1 MPDIIADFGI
11 WMPVLRGQTNWLDV
25 IDFEALIKVNGTDGD
40 AAINPE
46 TPVFV
51 DVGGGIGSQCAIL
64 KAKLP
69 NLPGRVI
76 LQDLPVALQH
86 ALDTEGVEIMAHNFW
101 TEQPVKGGITSRGC
115 NGHIQEMS
123 LTCLNDIQKQGRIT
137 FGPSSMTIPTIKFWL
152 SWNTQL
158 LPWGQILSSLSTI
171 SSFQI
176 KELTHVR
183 QRWITL

>member
-25 IDFEALIKVNGTDGD
+25 IDFEALIKIDGTDDD
-40 AAINPE
+40 AITPE

-86 ALDTEGVEIMAHNFW
+86 ALPTEGVEIMAHNFW
-101 TEQPVKGGITSRGC
+101 TEQPVKGGVTSRGC
-115 NGHIQEMS
+115 NGHIQEIS
-123 LTCLNDIQKQGRIT
+123 LTCLNDTQKQGLIT
-137 FGPSSMTIPTIKFWL
+137 FGPSSMTILTIKFWL

-158 LPWGQILSSLSTI
+158 LPWGRILSSLSTI
-171 SSFQI
+171 SLFPI

-183 QRWITL
+183 QRWTTL